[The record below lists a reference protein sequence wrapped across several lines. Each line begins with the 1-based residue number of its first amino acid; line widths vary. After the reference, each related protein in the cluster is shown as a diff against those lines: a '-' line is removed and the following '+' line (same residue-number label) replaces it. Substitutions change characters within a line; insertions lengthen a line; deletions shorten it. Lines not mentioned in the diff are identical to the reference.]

1 MKTFIV
7 LLRGINVGGQ
17 KKIKMADLRQCLT
30 QSGFQDVETYIQ
42 SGNLSCKK
50 DGLTA
55 KAVEIE
61 VHKVILKHFGFD
73 VPTLVLTKEEL
84 KRIIDQN
91 PYAGEEEKSLYFV
104 LLKSE
109 PEKDLMDSFNLLH
122 FDNEAFQVNHNCVY
136 LCCKAGYGKA
146 KLSNNLI
153 ENKLKV
159 QATTRN
165 FRTMM
170 KLLEM
175 AQS

>member
-17 KKIKMADLRQCLT
+17 KKIRMADLKQCLT
-30 QSGFQDVETYIQ
+30 QAGFQDVETYIQ
-42 SGNLSCKK
+42 SGNLSCRK

-55 KAVEIE
+55 KAVENE
-61 VHKVILKHFGFD
+61 VHKVILEHFGFD
-73 VPTLVLTKEEL
+73 VPTLALTKDEL
-84 KRIIDQN
+84 KLIIDQN
-91 PYAGEEEKSLYFV
+91 PFADEEEKSLYFV
-104 LLKSE
+104 LLKSK
-109 PEKDLMDSFNLLH
+109 PEKDLVDGFNLLH
-122 FDNEAFQVNHNCVY
+122 FENEAFHVNHNCVY

-146 KLSNNLI
+146 KLSNNLV

-159 QATTRN
+159 QATARN

>member
-17 KKIKMADLRQCLT
+17 KKIKMADLKQCLA
-30 QSGFQDVETYIQ
+30 QAGFQDVETYIQ
-42 SGNLSCKK
+42 SGNLSCRK
-50 DGLTA
+50 DGFTA
-55 KAVEIE
+55 KDVEIE
-61 VHKVILKHFGFD
+61 VHKAILKHFGFD
-73 VPTLVLTKEEL
+73 VPTLALTKEEL
-84 KRIIDQN
+84 KLIIDQN
-91 PYAGEEEKSLYFV
+91 PFADEEEKSLYFV

-109 PEKDLMDSFNLLH
+109 PEKDLVDGFNLLH
-122 FDNEAFQVNHNCVY
+122 FENEAFHVKHNCVY
-136 LCCKAGYGKA
+136 LCCRAGYGKA
-146 KLSNNLI
+146 KLSNNLV

-159 QATTRN
+159 QATARN

>member
-17 KKIKMADLRQCLT
+17 KKIKMADLKQCLT
-30 QSGFQDVETYIQ
+30 LAGFQDVETYIQ
-42 SGNLSCKK
+42 SGNLSCRKE
-50 DGLTA
+50 GLTA
-55 KAVEIE
+55 KDVEIE
-61 VHKVILKHFGFD
+61 VHKAILKHFGFD
-73 VPTLVLTKEEL
+73 VPTLALTKEEL
-84 KRIIDQN
+84 QLIIDQN
-91 PYAGEEEKSLYFV
+91 PFAEEEEKSQYFV

-109 PEKDLMDSFNLLH
+109 PEKDLVDSFNLLH
-122 FDNEAFQVNHNCVY
+122 FENEAFQVNHNCVY

-165 FRTMM
+165 YRTMM

-175 AQS
+175 ARS